1 MERDNARIAPS
12 DILEWL
18 PHFRSDF
25 FYRILP
31 FPELGHL
38 EKCAVWFEIELASR
52 VCQTAS
58 GKPAGHRVKRHA
70 CHYAIVEWKSVGY
83 NGLCHSNLSCTA
95 VTKARILLNIS
106 VSSSTP
112 TKRVCCPE
120 SNAFSYTA
128 APNPAPDDDT
138 EA

>member
-38 EKCAVWFEIELASR
+38 EKCAVWFEIELASC

-58 GKPAGHRVKRHA
+58 GKPAGPCQKA
-70 CHYAIVEWKSVGY
+70 CMP
-83 NGLCHSNLSCTA
+83 LCHCGVEISWIQRVVPFKPLVHSSNEGTDSFKHFSFLVDSNE
-95 VTKARILLNIS
+95 KSLL
-106 VSSSTP
+106 P
-112 TKRVCCPE
+112 
-120 SNAFSYTA
+120 
-128 APNPAPDDDT
+128 
-138 EA
+138 